1 LYKVSSEIICEEIM
15 FAIVETGSKQYRVEA
30 GDIIKV
36 EKLAGE
42 VGGSIKLDKVL
53 AVTGKVGQ
61 EAAKATVVAEIID
74 QRKND
79 KEIIFKRS
87 VDTTIAERKGIV
99 SRLLCSK
106 SKKLT
111 VNRRFT
117 DGNEKGRW

>member
-1 LYKVSSEIICEEIM
+1 M

-53 AVTGKVGQ
+53 AVTGKIGQ

-79 KEIIFKRS
+79 KEIIFKKKRRHNYR
-87 VDTTIAERKGIV
+87 RKKGHRQQI
-99 SRLLCSK
+99 
-106 SKKLT
+106 T
-111 VNRRFT
+111 VLKIKEIN
-117 DGNEKGRW
+117 G